1 MQTLQWPIIKYK
13 QLRGSGNR
21 QEGKDIR
28 VVMEVNSR
36 KLTVIHG
43 VEPIETVYCNME
55 VSRYPS
61 LKMKNTNLFVIVNN
75 QAQGFRLTLRGEDR
89 ENFLSTVRKFAY
101 ISETPVKDHLNRSS
115 TNTDVWYNSVEKRKG
130 GSSSQPT
137 SFSQPCDID
146 IGGSVKKSAA
156 RNLSHTYSTNIG
168 ESSRMP
174 ALTANEFFSQPVY
187 NPYNRP
193 ASSASTVS
201 SSIGSAYSVLHD
213 DSPFSGF
220 SPNSNHS
227 LQFPCPSPSHSS
239 SFSGFSQSSSHSSQ
253 LSSSP
258 ANAPSFPDFH
268 SPPSANDIQIDQLN
282 PVTVAPQIKQTAD
295 KCVQTDKQ
303 YVDERFDD
311 PAFLRRYIKRV
322 MSDSKMARL
331 VGMMRSE
338 IRKLPNDEFDAFYK
352 KVKDHQRTAPSS
364 SSKIGPPAIVQ
375 QTSDME
381 F

>member
-1 MQTLQWPIIKYK
+1 M
-13 QLRGSGNR
+13 
-21 QEGKDIR
+21 
-28 VVMEVNSR
+28 
-36 KLTVIHG
+36 
-43 VEPIETVYCNME
+43 
-55 VSRYPS
+55 
-61 LKMKNTNLFVIVNN
+61 
-75 QAQGFRLTLRGEDR
+75 
-89 ENFLSTVRKFAY
+89 
-101 ISETPVKDHLNRSS
+101 
-115 TNTDVWYNSVEKRKG
+115 WYNSVEKRKG

-239 SFSGFSQSSSHSSQ
+239 SFSGFSQV
-253 LSSSP
+253 
-258 ANAPSFPDFH
+258 N
-268 SPPSANDIQIDQLN
+268 
-282 PVTVAPQIKQTAD
+282 
-295 KCVQTDKQ
+295 
-303 YVDERFDD
+303 
-311 PAFLRRYIKRV
+311 
-322 MSDSKMARL
+322 
-331 VGMMRSE
+331 
-338 IRKLPNDEFDAFYK
+338 
-352 KVKDHQRTAPSS
+352 
-364 SSKIGPPAIVQ
+364 
-375 QTSDME
+375 
-381 F
+381 